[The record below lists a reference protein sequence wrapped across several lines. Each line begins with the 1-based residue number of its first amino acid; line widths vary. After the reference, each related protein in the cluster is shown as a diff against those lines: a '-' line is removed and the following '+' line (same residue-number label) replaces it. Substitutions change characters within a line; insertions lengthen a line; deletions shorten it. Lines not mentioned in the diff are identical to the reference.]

1 MYNYKQRNLSTL
13 FDECAQFLD
22 NMVEAYSSEKEDKG
36 VNLSPQGCQS
46 PIVIPLMLMKKVC
59 SKVLLTF
66 KTQKKNASENV
77 VCCK

>member
-22 NMVEAYSSEKEDKG
+22 NMVEAYNNEDKG

-59 SKVLLTF
+59 SKVLLTL
-66 KTQKKNASENV
+66 KGPRKK
-77 VCCK
+77 CI